1 MSSADPMDTSDQGGL
16 PPGARFAMSIVHPG
30 SPALRVRYRQGVLI
44 TPHGYPD
51 WPLCARAV
59 VELPPPADGLTLD
72 EARVVDVLAA
82 NAAMARAAAT
92 PEGDPL
98 WATQHPGAAVPTP
111 AGWCWAHVAHTRQL
125 ALVPIELHGAFRH
138 AGGVRTM
145 GVAGRG
151 LRTEPTPAPVPRA
164 PGEPVPDDVLD
175 LVERLLGWPLPDT
188 YRRFLAETNGAGPAT
203 PGVLPGFGFIADQ
216 PLFGI
221 AREDRHQE
229 LSYVSEW
236 VRDRL
241 TLDFLPI
248 GYVQGGLLAV
258 KVSGDDLDSI
268 WYYDDDDPR
277 DRDDADPEDICGH
290 LLHRCADTIDDFFAA
305 LTEPPPS
312 LLRLAEHW
320 VTAGQVTEVR
330 DETVGAGL
338 PARMR
343 APWQP
348 PPASGQ
354 DPLTALF
361 EAR

>member
-1 MSSADPMDTSDQGGL
+1 MTTPDRRDVGDPAPL
-16 PPGARFAMSIVHPG
+16 PPGARYAMSIIHPG
-30 SPALRVRYRQGVLI
+30 PPALRVRYRQGVLV

-59 VELPPPADGLTLD
+59 VELPPPVDGLTLD

-82 NAAMARAAAT
+82 NLAMARAAAG
-92 PEGDPL
+92 PDGDPL
-98 WATQHPGAAVPTP
+98 WSPAQPGGAVATPS
-111 AGWCWAHVAHTRQL
+111 GWCWAHVAHTRQL

-145 GVAGRG
+145 GISARG
-151 LRTEPTPAPVPRA
+151 LSVPSPAPPVPRA
-164 PGEPVPDDVLD
+164 PGETVPDDVLD
-175 LVERLLGWPLPDT
+175 LLERLLGWPLPPA
-188 YRRFLAETNGAGPAT
+188 YRRFLAETNGAGPAA
-203 PGVLPGFGFIADQ
+203 PGVLPGFGFVADQ
-216 PLFGI
+216 PLFGL
-221 AREDRHQE
+221 ARTDRHQE
-229 LSYVSEW
+229 LSYVREW

-277 DRDDADPEDICGH
+277 DRDDVDAAYICTH
-290 LLHRCADTIDDFFAA
+290 LLRRCADTIDEFLATLVA
-305 LTEPPPS
+305 PPPR
-312 LLRLAEHW
+312 LLTLAEEW
-320 VTAGQVTEVR
+320 VAAGCVTEVR
-330 DETVGAGL
+330 EDAIGAGL
-338 PARMR
+338 PTRMR